1 VNDDYRDL
9 LAALV
14 AEQTRFLVVGAH
26 ALAVHGYPRATVDI
40 DIWVE
45 PTAENAERVWRAL
58 AAFGAPLA
66 DLDIDRQDF
75 TRPDVVAQLGL
86 PPNRIDILTGVSGL
100 TFEQAWNGR
109 VEAPVEGVTVPVLG
123 LEDLVTNKASSG
135 REKDRADIRGLEGR
149 S

>member
-1 VNDDYRDL
+1 MNDDYRDL

>member
-1 VNDDYRDL
+1 MNDDYRDL

-14 AEQTRFLVVGAH
+14 AERTRFLVVGAH